1 MAPYYNQG
9 KEFRF
14 ENELDKVLVPFFQA
28 IDLFD
33 SRQADRRR
41 LIALRATPEF
51 QKAYAELGSPEIWSG
66 YKPTTEGFQIIDPHE
81 TKDLH
86 ARLRKALKSKNRR
99 AWRKH
104 REKFVKNVLGEYRT
118 VTDWICSVTFTQS
131 VDTLM
136 HRLVH
141 SEEQSER
148 QEALLKLTE
157 LEISFLTTP
166 GAADTIR
173 QAAMSHDDEFAAKL
187 SRALDPKRQTK
198 AYESQR
204 QRHALMALSCF
215 GFKEKSYR
223 KWAKFFVYYNQ
234 QLGEPSGKPKEYAFL
249 TYGRWQAIKEAI
261 RAYGIPKNPV
271 KPGRPKSRK

>member
-1 MAPYYNQG
+1 MVPYYDQG

-14 ENELDKVLVPFFQA
+14 ENDLDDVLVQFFQT

-33 SRQADRRR
+33 SRESDRRR

-66 YKPTTEGFQIIDPHE
+66 YKPTTGDSQIIDPHE

-86 ARLRKALKSKNRR
+86 ARLRKALKNKNRQT
-99 AWRKH
+99 WRKH

-118 VTDWICSVTFTQS
+118 VTDWICSVTFAQS

-141 SEEQSER
+141 SKEQSER
-148 QEALLKLTE
+148 QEALLKLVE
-157 LEISFLTTP
+157 LDMSFLTVP
-166 GAADTIR
+166 GAADII
-173 QAAMSHDDEFAAKL
+173 QHAEIAGDDRFDAGL
-187 SRALDPKRQTK
+187 SRALSPKRQMK
-198 AYESQR
+198 AYERQR

-223 KWAKFFVYYNQ
+223 KWTEFFGYFNS
-234 QLGEPSGKPKEYAFL
+234 QLGEPSGRDREYGFWTFENWHTVKQAIREYEIPKEPA
-249 TYGRWQAIKEAI
+249 
-261 RAYGIPKNPV
+261 
-271 KPGRPKSRK
+271 KPGRRKS